1 MGILGRWWK
10 RNRARREA
18 QGYLRAEG
26 LTAALPRTQQ
36 KELLRLR
43 THFPGEKMG
52 HWSERVALY
61 LAASRLPGDAC
72 VVEIGSWVGVGTCY
86 LACGLRAGRGGRV
99 YAVDTYRGTSL
110 DAKSQAAWTASV
122 AKMGGS
128 TLPLFRKHVAA
139 FGLEALVVPL
149 EADSVGAAARWQGAG
164 IDLLYIDG
172 DHVYEAVRSDF
183 EAWWPRV
190 KPAAVVMFHDY
201 DDRHPGVKR
210 LVDEVRA
217 GPLKGVSAEQVGS
230 LLTVRPRMAESLE
243 PWAESQKLIAE
254 G

>member
-1 MGILGRWWK
+1 MGILSRWRK

-18 QGYLRAEG
+18 QGYLRAGG
-26 LTAALPRTQQ
+26 LTASLPLTQQ
-36 KELLRLR
+36 DELLGLR
-43 THFPGEKMG
+43 TYFVGEKMG
-52 HWSERVALY
+52 QWPERVALY
-61 LAASRLPGDAC
+61 LAALRLPGDAC

-99 YAVDTYRGTSL
+99 YAVDTYGGTTL
-110 DAKSQAAWTASV
+110 DANSQAAWAASV
-122 AKMGGS
+122 AKLGGS

-139 FGLEALVVPL
+139 FGLEDLVVPI
-149 EADSVGAAARWQGAG
+149 EADSVRAAAQWTGEG

-172 DHVYEAVRSDF
+172 DHFYQAVRSDF

-190 KPAAVVMFHDY
+190 KLGGVVMFHDY

-230 LLTVRPRMAESLE
+230 LLTVRLE
-243 PWAESQKLIAE
+243 GVAVP
-254 G
+254 